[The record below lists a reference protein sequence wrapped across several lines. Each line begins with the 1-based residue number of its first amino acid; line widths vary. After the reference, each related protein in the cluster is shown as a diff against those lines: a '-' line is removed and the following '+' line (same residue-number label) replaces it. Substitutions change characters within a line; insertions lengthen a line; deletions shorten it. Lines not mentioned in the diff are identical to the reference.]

1 MALAP
6 LSLATVTLDDKYA
19 LERGRVFLTGTQAL
33 VRLPLVQRRR
43 DEAAGLNTAGFI
55 SGYRGSPLGVYDM
68 ALWRAQKFLK
78 RHHIHFQ
85 PGLNEDLAATGVW
98 GSQQVGLF
106 PGARYDG
113 VFAIW
118 YGKGPGVFRS
128 MDPITHGNLA
138 GTSPHGGVLVL
149 LGDDHASKSST
160 LPHQSD
166 HHMTAAMLPVFNP
179 AGVQEVLDYGLLG
192 WAMSRYSGC
201 WVSMK
206 CIADTM
212 DAAASIHVDPQR
224 QGIVIP
230 NDFEMP
236 EGGLHIRWPDDWNVQ
251 EYRLHRYKA
260 YAALAFAR
268 ANRLDN
274 IVLDSPKPRFGI
286 ITTGKAYHD
295 TREALEYLGID
306 ERLAAEIGIRLYKVG
321 MSWPLER
328 EGARHFAEGLE
339 EVIVIEE
346 KRAIIENQ
354 LKEQLYNWR
363 ADVRPRVIGKFDEKG
378 EWILPSAAE
387 LQPAQ
392 IARVLASRLRPFF
405 TTRHIEERL
414 AFLDAKEKQLKAPH
428 VTVKRTPYFCSG
440 CPHNTSTRVP
450 EGSRAAAG
458 IGCHYMAVWMDRN
471 TQTFTHM
478 GAEGAQWIGQ
488 APFTGTP
495 HIFQNLGDGT
505 YTHSGSMAI
514 RAAIAAKVNITY
526 KILYNDAV
534 AMTGGQPAEGSL
546 TVPQIARQVAAEGV
560 SRIAVVSDDPE
571 KYPADAGFPA
581 GTSFDHRDDLD
592 RVQRELR
599 ELKGVTILLY
609 DQTCAAEKRR
619 RRKRGTFPDP
629 AKRIFI
635 NEAVCEGCGDCGV
648 QSNCLSVVPVE
659 TEFGRKRAIDQS
671 SCNKDYSCVKGFC
684 PSFVTVL
691 GGQPRKPKPVI
702 AKASP
707 TSVAPPNPAADL
719 PAPKLPDLAQ
729 PYNILVTGIG
739 GTGVITI
746 GAIVG
751 MAAHLESRGCSI
763 LDMTG
768 LSQKGGAV
776 FSHIRLGATPEDLHS
791 VRIADGEAHL
801 LLGCDLVVAA
811 GDESVSK
818 LAPGHAKAV
827 VNTHEIVTGAFTRN
841 ADFRLPV
848 AELKASLEKAVGAA
862 GLDMVD
868 ATRLAT
874 ALLGDS
880 IATNLFLLG
889 FAWQKGLVPV
899 SAEALEKAIALNEV
913 SIAMNTAAFRWG
925 RLAAHDRAAIDKAL
939 DGKASVVTALPP
951 RAHTPD
957 EIIARR
963 VEFLTKYQDAA
974 YALRYEDRVRRV
986 AAAEAAKAP
995 GQTGLAEAAARCLFK
1010 LMAYK
1015 DEYEVARLYAD
1026 PAFMNAVRAQFEGDY
1041 RLGFNLAPPAIAER
1055 DPLTGHLKKR
1065 TFGSWMLP
1073 AFRILAK
1080 LKFLR
1085 GTPLDLFGRTEERRT
1100 ERRLIGEYETLLAE
1114 LEAGLNAGNHPLAV
1128 ELASLPEQIRGF
1140 GHVKEANLK
1149 KVKAREAELLACW
1162 RSPAPASQA
1171 AE

>member
-1 MALAP
+1 MALAAV
-6 LSLATVTLDDKYA
+6 SLDDKYA
-19 LERGRVFLTGTQAL
+19 LDAGRVFLTGTQAL
-33 VRLPLVQRRR
+33 VRLPMMQRRR

-55 SGYRGSPLGVYDM
+55 SGYRGSPLGGYDM
-68 ALWRAQKFLK
+68 ALWRASKFLK

-98 GSQQVGLF
+98 GSQQVNLF
-106 PGARYDG
+106 PGAKYDG
-113 VFAIW
+113 VFSIW

-138 GTSPHGGVLVL
+138 GTSRHGGVLVM

-166 HHMTAAMLPVFNP
+166 HHMMAAMLPVLNP

-212 DAAASIHVDPQR
+212 DAAASVYVDPQR

-251 EYRLHRYKA
+251 EYRLHRFKA

-268 ANRLDN
+268 ANKLDK

-306 ERLAAEIGIRLYKVG
+306 DKLAAEIGIRVYKVG

-363 ADVRPRVIGKFDEKG
+363 ADVRPRLIGKFDEHG

-392 IARVLASRLRPFF
+392 IARVLAHRLKPFF
-405 TTRHIEERL
+405 STPHIEERL

-488 APFTGTP
+488 APFTETP

-514 RAAIAAKVNITY
+514 RAAIASGVNITY

-534 AMTGGQPAEGSL
+534 AMTGGQPAEGGL

-560 SRIAVVSDDPE
+560 TRIAVVSDDPD

-581 GTSFDHRDDLD
+581 ATTFNHRDDLD
-592 RVQRELR
+592 QVQRELR
-599 ELKGVTILLY
+599 ELKGVTVLLY

-629 AKRIFI
+629 AKRVFI
-635 NEAVCEGCGDCGV
+635 NEAVCEGCGDCGI

-707 TSVAPPNPAADL
+707 TAVAPDPAAGL
-719 PAPKLPDLAQ
+719 PMPKLPTLGE

-739 GTGVITI
+739 GTGVVTI

-751 MAAHLESRGCSI
+751 MAAHLENKGCSI

-776 FSHIRLGATPEDLHS
+776 FSHIRIGNTPEDLHS
-791 VRIADGEAHL
+791 VRVAEGEAHL

-818 LAPGHAKAV
+818 LKPGHVKAV
-827 VNTHEIVTGAFTRN
+827 VNTHELVTGEFTRKP
-841 ADFRLPV
+841 DFHLPI
-848 AELKASLEKAVGAA
+848 AELKRSLENAVGAGA
-862 GLDMVD
+862 LDFVD
-868 ATRLAT
+868 ATNLAT
-874 ALLGDS
+874 SLLGDS

-889 FAWQKGLVPV
+889 FAWQRGLVPV

-913 SIAMNTAAFRWG
+913 SVAMNTAAFRWG
-925 RLAAHDRAAIDKAL
+925 RLAAHDRAAVEKAVAGSKPK
-939 DGKASVVTALPP
+939 DSTVTALPA
-951 RAHTPD
+951 RARTLE
-957 EIIARR
+957 EIVARR

-974 YALRYEDRVRRV
+974 YARRYADRVRAV
-986 AAAEAAKAP
+986 AGIEASRTP
-995 GQTGLAEAAARCLFK
+995 GQSGLTEAVARYLFK

-1026 PAFMNAVRAQFEGDY
+1026 PSFMQAVRQQFEGDF
-1041 RLGFNLAPPAIAER
+1041 RLEFNLAPPRIAER
-1055 DPLTGHLKKR
+1055 DPVTGHLKKQ

-1073 AFRILAK
+1073 AFRLLAK
-1080 LKFLR
+1080 FKFLR
-1085 GTPLDLFGRTEERRT
+1085 GTALDIFGKTEERRM
-1100 ERRLIGEYETLLAE
+1100 ERRLITEYETLLDV
-1114 LEAGLNAGNHPLAV
+1114 LMAGLNAANHPLAV
-1128 ELASLPEQIRGF
+1128 ELASLPEQIRGY
-1140 GHVKEANLK
+1140 GHIKEANVARAK
-1149 KVKAREAELLACW
+1149 TREAELMACW
-1162 RSPAPASQA
+1162 RNPAPASQA